1 VSFIARSRRDG
12 RSSCHERNDEIA
24 KLNHPD
30 KAHYNLRLMAFRP
43 VRDYAIGPLIVA
55 AVLLGWLLALAL
67 LLYVATQK

>member
-1 VSFIARSRRDG
+1 MPKSQLRTHLVSRRIRG
-12 RSSCHERNDEIA
+12 RFKVA
-24 KLNHPD
+24 GD
-30 KAHYNLRLMAFRP
+30 KAPYNQRLMAFRP